1 MYTKLRRERPQ
12 HVGRK
17 AKAAAA
23 AAAAASAADGDLDAD
38 GEFFD
43 EANGSAA
50 DEAEDAAGSAGG
62 GGGGKGAKGK
72 RLPAGAKEE
81 LRPWLYLVPGL
92 IARGYQVG
100 RVCCMLTGILGCC
113 WVGFRGSKHS
123 EAGPHARLPAADL
136 TSHQLAQASKLGA
149 LGHAGRLALATS
161 GRVRRSQPPL
171 CE

>member
-1 MYTKLRRERPQ
+1 MYVKLRRERPQ

-23 AAAAASAADGDLDAD
+23 AAAAASGADGDLDAD

-43 EANGSAA
+43 EDNGSAA
-50 DEAEDAAGSAGG
+50 DEAEEAAGSAGG
-62 GGGGKGAKGK
+62 GGGKGAKGR

-100 RVCCMLTGILGCC
+100 RDWLHVDWQASWLQVDWHPGLLLG
-113 WVGFRGSKHS
+113 RGYKHS
-123 EAGPHARLPAADL
+123 DGANARV
-136 TSHQLAQASKLGA
+136 LAS
-149 LGHAGRLALATS
+149 R
-161 GRVRRSQPPL
+161 
-171 CE
+171 